1 MQNGRVI
8 RSLAVVATASL
19 VLGAFVAAPADAK
32 KKKKKPKVAS
42 CAPYVPGEAGKD
54 APVTVV
60 TDAATAE
67 APVEV
72 TVPTA
77 EGLGFS
83 SADGASGDT
92 GPTSHAYA
100 NVQVD
105 SATSGRGLYARIEFT
120 PTFDYDGFLRT
131 ADGTAVAYSA
141 GVNQIPLNESPV
153 ADPFGTG
160 LDGTGHGGHSE
171 MGAEQI
177 DGWATNDCDGFTY
190 DIVSAS
196 TPGEDVVVK
205 FWLGDPAS

>member
-1 MQNGRVI
+1 MKNGRIV
-8 RSLAVVATASL
+8 RSLALIATASL
-19 VLGAFVAAPADAK
+19 VLGAFMAVPADAK
-32 KKKKKPKVAS
+32 KKKKPKKAPS
-42 CAPYVPGEAGKD
+42 CAPYVPGENGAD

-60 TDAATAE
+60 TDAATEE

-72 TVPTA
+72 TVATA

-83 SADGASGDT
+83 SADGPSSDEGA
-92 GPTSHAYA
+92 TSHAYA

-105 SATSGRGLYARIEFT
+105 SAASGKGLYARVEFA

-141 GVNQIPLNESPV
+141 GFNQAPMPLG
-153 ADPFGTG
+153 DPSGFG

-171 MGAEQI
+171 QGAEQI

-190 DIVSAS
+190 DIVSAA
-196 TPGEDVVVK
+196 TPGGDVTVK
-205 FWLGDPAS
+205 FWLGDPGA